1 MMRTVIF
8 SFIYLIFLLTGCTK
22 PVTYKHVSVNLQ
34 YAEVQK
40 KNDIHE
46 ITDSTV
52 TPYIYTKVISLREL
66 PVREKKEK
74 FVEMLLPSILV
85 SQHILHQKI
94 KRIEHIE
101 NWLLKHPIMMKKD
114 SLYLFPLF
122 ETYKCDQIH
131 ELKIRLK
138 PHAASIV
145 LGQAALESGWGSSRF
160 FKEGNNVFGIWSYH
174 AGENRIKALV
184 GRDSINI
191 YVRSYYSIEESV
203 NDYFQTIA
211 RVNAYKEFRQERF
224 TSENPLELI
233 PFLKRYSELGEIYT
247 IKLKQLIESNNLTRY
262 DSYVIKNEYF
272 IEEEIQFSEKI

>member
-1 MMRTVIF
+1 MRTVIL
-8 SFIYLIFLLTGCTK
+8 SIICLIFLLAGCTK
-22 PVTYKHVSVNLQ
+22 PVTFKHVSVNPQ
-34 YAEVQK
+34 YAEVEK
-40 KNDIHE
+40 KEDIHD

-52 TPYIYTKVISLREL
+52 TPFIYTKVISLREL
-66 PVREKKEK
+66 EVKEKKDK
-74 FVEMLLPSILV
+74 FVELLLPSILV
-85 SQHILHQKI
+85 SQHVLHQKI

-101 NWLLKHPIMMKKD
+101 NWLLKHPLMMKKD
-114 SLYLFPLF
+114 SLFISPLF
-122 ETYKCDQIH
+122 EIYKCDQIH
-131 ELKIRLK
+131 ELKMRLK
-138 PHAASIV
+138 PHATSIV

-184 GRDSINI
+184 GRDSTNI
-191 YVRSYYSIEESV
+191 YVRSYSSIEESV

-224 TSENPLELI
+224 TSEKPLELI

-247 IKLKQLIESNNLTRY
+247 DKLKQLIESNNLTKY

-272 IEEEIQFSEKI
+272 VEEEIQFSKKI